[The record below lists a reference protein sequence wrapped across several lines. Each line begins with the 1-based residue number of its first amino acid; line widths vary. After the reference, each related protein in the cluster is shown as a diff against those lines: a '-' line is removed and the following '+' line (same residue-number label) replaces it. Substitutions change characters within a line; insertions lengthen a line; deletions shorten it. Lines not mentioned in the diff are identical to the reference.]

1 MSISQ
6 ILLTQMIAEAV
17 NHEKEINIV
26 YNNIQNNKVVYPK
39 KHNNYFK
46 NMSKHLHNNNSKMR
60 HYHNIKQP
68 GHDVQRFYN
77 N

>member
-17 NHEKEINIV
+17 NHEKEINII
-26 YNNIQNNKVVYPK
+26 YQNLQKQNVVYPK

-77 N
+77 K